1 MTKSENQRSKLPI
14 LNRDDVKDSLDTEL
28 VFIMILSASMVFAI
42 LQLLMSRRQG
52 FAIVGRLYIDG
63 SNSRMSQSTT
73 IKGTESII

>member
-52 FAIVGRLYIDG
+52 FALVEPLYLEG
-63 SNSRMSQSTT
+63 YNSRMSQSTT
-73 IKGTESII
+73 LKGTESSI